1 MNINKEFVS
10 EVNSSAGNTQKFII
24 IHETDNWSNGAGAR
38 THAKA
43 QCNGNFSNMSVHY
56 YAGSDGVY
64 KAAEHD
70 RKCWGAG
77 RDYSGGTANV
87 IEAGNS
93 NSIHIEICVNAD
105 GNYNVARQNAVELVK
120 HLMKT
125 TGIPADR
132 VIRHYDAKGKYCP
145 RNMMD
150 NPALWED
157 FKAQIRQTEPQKPKK
172 QGWIKE
178 DNAWKYYVEG
188 AAKHNCWFKDKGK
201 WYYFH
206 NSTAM
211 ASEEWIQDKGK
222 WYYMDKDGHMVQDR
236 WIESKSVKG
245 KWYYLKKDGVM
256 AANQVLNIKNLEYAF
271 GSDGRMLRNKDS
283 KDKQGNL
290 I

>member
-1 MNINKEFVS
+1 MNINREFVS

-105 GNYNVARQNAVELVK
+105 GDYNVARANAIELVK
-120 HLMKT
+120 HLLNT
-125 TGIPADR
+125 TNITPDR

-157 FKAQIRQTEPQKPKK
+157 FKEKIQDSEPQKPKK
-172 QGWIKE
+172 NAWIKE
-178 DNAWKYYVEG
+178 DGAWKYYENG
-188 AAKHNCWFKDKGK
+188 IAKHSCWLKDKGK

-206 NSTAM
+206 ENTAM
-211 ASEEWIQDKGK
+211 AASEW
-222 WYYMDKDGHMVQDR
+222 VQL
-236 WIESKSVKG
+236 KG
-245 KWYYLKKDGVM
+245 KWYYLESNGAMVCDRWIESRKTKDVWYYCKFNGEM
-256 AANQVLNIKNLEYAF
+256 AANESLVIKNLKYSF
-271 GSDGRMLRNKDS
+271 GSDGHMERTTKNGD
-283 KDKQGNL
+283 L